1 MSNFERVR
9 KIKEENRKKSD
20 TRREKLAGY
29 FFDLSKL
36 SFAGLIVGLI
46 LPLFSDIS
54 DVTNWLSVLFGVL
67 LTIIPA
73 LLANKSDMETFV
85 VVYALGTVIVGGIY
99 LWTFTKRGKEWLKKL

>member
-1 MSNFERVR
+1 MMIWWVIRSEVELLQIYDFPKKRAEKMSNFERVR

-73 LLANKSDMETFV
+73 LLANK
-85 VVYALGTVIVGGIY
+85 I
-99 LWTFTKRGKEWLKKL
+99 LK

>member
-1 MSNFERVR
+1 MSCYKFTIFPRSVQKKMSNFERVR

-73 LLANKSDMETFV
+73 LLANK
-85 VVYALGTVIVGGIY
+85 I
-99 LWTFTKRGKEWLKKL
+99 LK